1 MSKINFTKEHLE
13 RLKELA
19 TKALFGNVSVM
30 TKMGSPLTVHEML
43 HTTTIDTLK
52 GIKSGLAK
60 KITNLEEEDEWVK
73 DNNQQT
79 RLEEA
84 KFMKELV
91 NLIIGYK
98 RFNLEKAA
106 RDMEKKQLKEEL
118 DKLKESQKTPE
129 DKIKEIEEK
138 LKDLESED
146 FN

>member
-13 RLKELA
+13 RLKVLA
-19 TKALFGNVSVM
+19 TKALFGNICVM
-30 TKMGSPLTVHEML
+30 TKMGCPLTVHEML

-52 GIKSGLAK
+52 GIKSGLAR

-79 RLEEA
+79 KLDEA

-106 RDMEKKQLKEEL
+106 RDTEKRQLKEEL

-129 DKIKEIEEK
+129 DKIKEMEEK

>member
-19 TKALFGNVSVM
+19 TKALFENVSVM

-52 GIKSGLAK
+52 SIKSGLAR

-129 DKIKEIEEK
+129 DKIKEMEEK